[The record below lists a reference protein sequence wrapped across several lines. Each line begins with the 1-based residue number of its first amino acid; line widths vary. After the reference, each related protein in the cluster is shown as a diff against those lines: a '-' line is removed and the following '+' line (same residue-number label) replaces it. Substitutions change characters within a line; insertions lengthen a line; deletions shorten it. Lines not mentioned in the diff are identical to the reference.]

1 MLDIGWQELLVIG
14 ALALIVVGPKDLPGL
29 LRTLGQ
35 WVGRMRGMA
44 REFQSAMNDA
54 ARQADVS
61 NLKELKDIKDT
72 VSGSLDWKSQAMKG
86 QSFLNSSATDAD
98 EPEKQPAPAKIDA
111 AAEHKANVDNGM
123 VSQSAPVDK
132 PDPSAMGEAMP
143 KPEMTEPEPV
153 ADAAV
158 NTGEEAGTGPKAP
171 TT

>member
-29 LRTLGQ
+29 LRSLGQ

-54 ARQADVS
+54 ARQADVGG
-61 NLKELKDIKDT
+61 LKEFKDQMSSTMDF
-72 VSGSLDWKSQAMKG
+72 KSQAMKA
-86 QSFLNSSATDAD
+86 QTYLNDTVGDLTDD
-98 EPEKQPAPAKIDA
+98 NDLPPEKKAAPVKD
-111 AAEHKANVDNGM
+111 ETESSM

-132 PDPSAMGEAMP
+132 PDPAAMGDAMP
-143 KPEMTEPEPV
+143 KPEALVEEV
-153 ADAAV
+153 A
-158 NTGEEAGTGPKAP
+158 EAPAKVEAKAP